1 MSIYDN
7 AGVALIPSGTKASKL
22 YSVLPANGDG
32 DFTHSRGSTAT
43 RVNKDGFIE
52 SVATNVP
59 RLDYPLIDG
68 VVQDC
73 PALLLE
79 PSRTNLI
86 ADSDDMTGFSFTSA
100 AIDLNSG
107 IAPDGS
113 NTAIKFKDDNS
124 GGTGAVRLFKAYTV
138 STSTDYQMSVFM
150 KAGTLNYAGLRTGS
164 FTTPANGDTVFNLSI
179 GTIHSQ
185 SSAHTRASIEYYGNG
200 WYRCSIG
207 FTTHSSDTSGNFVVI
222 LANNNGNPN
231 SVDRNGTSNVLI
243 WGAQFEAGSYTT
255 SHIPTSGSTVTR
267 SADACNGSG
276 TSAEFNDSE
285 GVLFAEIFIEEN
297 IESNINISISTGIH
311 QENLVKII
319 YVVDENAFKSEI
331 FNPSQV
337 LTKIEYFNY
346 SLGVFNKVL
355 LSYNSSNL
363 KLYINGFE
371 IDSVS
376 VSGLPSGLSELNFD
390 RADGTAPFYGKTKQL
405 MTFKTALTD
414 SELETLTS
422 WDSFNAM
429 AKGQLYTIE

>member
-59 RLDYPLIDG
+59 CLDYPLIDG

-79 PSRTNLI
+79 PQRTNNSQYSEDFSNSVWVKARLTV
-86 ADSDDMTGFSFTSA
+86 TGNQAVS
-100 AIDLNSG
+100 
-107 IAPDGS
+107 PDGTVTADKLIE
-113 NTAIKFKDDNS
+113 NTDNNS
-124 GGTGAVRLFKAYTV
+124 HLLYQTSSVSAQDYTSSIFLKQNGRKKIRLRFDNA
-138 STSTDYQMSVFM
+138 ST
-150 KAGTLNYAGLRTGS
+150 LRYAE
-164 FTTPANGDTVFNLSI
+164 FNLENGI
-179 GTIHSQ
+179 VD
-185 SSAHTRASIEYYGNG
+185 SSSNATASIENYGNG
-200 WYRCSIG
+200 WYRCIIKVTATA
-207 FTTHSSDTSGNFVVI
+207 TTFYNTVQLLSDSGDLSYQGDGASGVYM
-222 LANNNGNPN
+222 
-231 SVDRNGTSNVLI
+231 
-243 WGAQFEAGSYTT
+243 WGAMVEQGSY
-255 SHIPTSGSTVTR
+255 PTSYIPNLSTGTTTR
-267 SADACNGSG
+267 SADVCNGSG

-285 GVLFAEIFIEEN
+285 GVLFAEILIEEN
-297 IESNINISISTGIH
+297 IESNVNISISAGVH
-311 QENLVKII
+311 EENLVKFI
-319 YVVDENAFKSEI
+319 YNVSANSFSSFI
-331 FNPSQV
+331 FPFNSANS
-337 LTKIEYFNY
+337 TTIGYNNY
-346 SLGVFNKVL
+346 SLGFFNKVL
-355 LSYNSSNL
+355 MSYNSSNL

-371 IDSVS
+371 INSVS
-376 VSGLPSGLSELNFD
+376 VNGLPTGLNQLNFD
-390 RADGTAPFYGKTKQL
+390 RADGSADFYGKTKQL